1 MTYPLPKGKIEA
13 VEEKCPECGMP
24 QIKVTAF
31 RSKPRI
37 QCIDPNCPTNHEPDI
52 VVGKCP
58 DVRREGPRQAAHR
71 VEEPAHAQAIHSLRE
86 LRGMRDG
93 LPLPQYGKLTATE
106 ETCPR
111 LRRSHGNCDHR
122 PRPGEAVP
130 ELQLPGQK
138 REAAEKAAKAEA
150 KKAEKAAKPV
160 REEGSPPKRRPPKND
175 DEKAAAK
182 E

>member
-1 MTYPLPKGKIEA
+1 
-13 VEEKCPECGMP
+13 MP

-58 DVRREGPRQAAHR
+58 TCAAKGLDKQLIASKNPRTLKR
-71 VEEPAHAQAIHSLRE
+71 FIRCENYEECETSY
-86 LRGMRDG
+86 
-93 LPLPQYGKLTATE
+93 PLPQYGKLTATE
-106 ETCPR
+106 ETCPDCGAPMVIVTTAR
-111 LRRSHGNCDHR
+111 GPWKLCPNFNC
-122 PRPGEAVP
+122 PGKE
-130 ELQLPGQK
+130 

-150 KKAEKAAKPV
+150 KKAEKATKPTAK
-160 REEGSPPKRRPPKND
+160 
-175 DEKAAAK
+175 KAPAKKTATKKTTAKKPAAK